1 VRLRVARDFF
11 IRALFP
17 LTAFISALLLFQVE
31 FILGKLILPWF
42 GGSPAAWT
50 TSLVAFQI
58 LLLGGYAYAHGLA
71 RALPKT
77 QRYLHSALLAGSLLL
92 LIVQAAKWPSPIT
105 PGAGWKPQDLS
116 LPELRALAILAAA
129 IGLPFFVL
137 AASVPLLAHWLVRVN
152 SNRSYKLYAVS
163 NTGALLGLFSYPIL
177 VEPHLALRS
186 QGWVWS
192 LGYVLFAISMGAC
205 AAIADTTGELPGT
218 SSGPRASPPAP
229 PSRARVGAYWLWLA
243 LAGCG
248 SASLVA
254 VTHVVCQ
261 DIAPTAL
268 LWSIP
273 LSLYLLSFV
282 ITFGSSRW
290 YGRGVGLP
298 LLAGAIMIAFV
309 ARCTHSV
316 VFQLP
321 AYLAA
326 LFAICMA
333 CHGEL
338 ARCKPSAT
346 RTTSFYLAIA
356 AGGALGSI
364 LAGVLA
370 PQIFPDFWEF
380 EIVLWA
386 PAALMIITAV
396 RDQDSWW
403 YSGQAWWGATL
414 VGAGLLIPSLAGSVN
429 SLVGA
434 TLNELHFYQ
443 ALVFIPAAV
452 VASIAVHRVI
462 AGKPTAQ
469 RVLQICVLALLMLYG
484 YLFIGYSRWR
494 SADLVART
502 RNFFG
507 VIMVQRDRI
516 MTYLIHGATFQG
528 AQYRAISRVRLPT
541 LYYGYDSGI
550 GVLLENLAKRRLN
563 NPMRLGVVGLGAGTL
578 AAYGRPGDYIRF
590 YEINPAI
597 ARLSQGA
604 HPVFTYLS
612 DCPSGVDV
620 ILGDARVSLE
630 AEAAR
635 GDRQNFDVLV
645 LDAFN
650 GDETPTHLLTREAVD
665 VYLVHLAPDGV
676 LAFHTTQASLDL
688 KPVIQSLGAHFS
700 LATLALTGR
709 DQETDGTNEWVLLS
723 RNRVPL
729 DAAELSRLQA
739 IPNAGELMP
748 VWTDDYSSVWP
759 LITKAL
765 NER

>member
-1 VRLRVARDFF
+1 M
-11 IRALFP
+11 P

-50 TSLVAFQI
+50 TSLVAFQL

-71 RALPKT
+71 RAQPKT
-77 QRYLHSALLAGSLLL
+77 QRYMHSALLAGSLLL
-92 LIVQAAKWPSPIT
+92 LIVQAAEWPSPIT
-105 PGAGWKPQDLS
+105 PGASWKPQDLS

-137 AASVPLLAHWLVRVN
+137 SASVPLLAHWLVRVN
-152 SNRSYKLYAVS
+152 SNRAYKLYAVS
-163 NTGALLGLFSYPIL
+163 NAGALAGLLSYPIL
-177 VEPHLALRS
+177 VEPHLTLRS

-192 LGYVLFAISMGAC
+192 VGYALFAISMSAC
-205 AAIADTTGELPGT
+205 AATADTAGALPAT
-218 SSGPRASPPAP
+218 SGGHRASTPARTP
-229 PSRARVGAYWLWLA
+229 RARVGAYWLWLA

-282 ITFGSSRW
+282 ITFGRSRW

-338 ARCKPSAT
+338 ARCQPSAT
-346 RTTSFYLAIA
+346 RTTAFYLAIA

-370 PQIFPDFWEF
+370 PRVFPDFWEF

-386 PAALMIITAV
+386 PGALIIATAI

-403 YSGQAWWGATL
+403 YSGQAWWGAAL
-414 VGAGLLIPSLAGSVN
+414 VGAGLLIPWLAGHVN
-429 SLVGA
+429 FLVGA

-443 ALVFIPAAV
+443 ALAFIPAAV
-452 VASIAVHRVI
+452 VAGIAIHRVI
-462 AGKPTAQ
+462 AGKPTSQ
-469 RVLQICVLALLMLYG
+469 RVAADLRARAADAVRVLVHRGTRAG
-484 YLFIGYSRWR
+484 AA
-494 SADLVART
+494 ADLVTRT

-507 VIMVQRDRI
+507 VIMVQRDRV

-563 NPMRLGVVGLGAGTL
+563 KPMRLGVVGLGAGTL

-612 DCPSGVDV
+612 DCPSEVDV

-635 GDRQNFDVLV
+635 GDPQNFDVLV

-650 GDETPTHLLTREAVD
+650 GDETPTHLLTREAVAT
-665 VYLVHLAPDGV
+665 YLMHLAPDGV

-729 DAAELSRLQA
+729 DAAELSRLQVIA
-739 IPNAGELMP
+739 DANELMP
-748 VWTDDYSSVWP
+748 VWSDDYSSVWP
-759 LITKAL
+759 LIAKAL
-765 NER
+765 NGR

>member
-1 VRLRVARDFF
+1 M
-11 IRALFP
+11 
-17 LTAFISALLLFQVE
+17 S
-31 FILGKLILPWF
+31 
-42 GGSPAAWT
+42 
-50 TSLVAFQI
+50 
-58 LLLGGYAYAHGLA
+58 
-71 RALPKT
+71 
-77 QRYLHSALLAGSLLL
+77 
-92 LIVQAAKWPSPIT
+92 
-105 PGAGWKPQDLS
+105 
-116 LPELRALAILAAA
+116 
-129 IGLPFFVL
+129 
-137 AASVPLLAHWLVRVN
+137 
-152 SNRSYKLYAVS
+152 
-163 NTGALLGLFSYPIL
+163 
-177 VEPHLALRS
+177 
-186 QGWVWS
+186 
-192 LGYVLFAISMGAC
+192 AC
-205 AAIADTTGELPGT
+205 AAIADTAGALPE
-218 SSGPRASPPAP
+218 SSGGQRASAPAQP
-229 PSRARVGAYWLWLA
+229 LRAGAGAYWLWLA

-261 DIAPTAL
+261 DVAPTAL

-282 ITFGSSRW
+282 ITFGGTRW
-290 YGRGVGLP
+290 HGRGVSLP

-316 VFQLP
+316 VLQLP

-338 ARCKPSAT
+338 ARSKPSTT
-346 RTTSFYLAIA
+346 RSTSFYLAIA

-370 PQIFPDFWEF
+370 PQVFPDFWEF

-386 PAALMIITAV
+386 PGALIIATAV

-403 YSGQAWWGATL
+403 YSGQAWWGAAL
-414 VGAGLLIPSLAGSVN
+414 VGAGLLIPWLAGSVS

-434 TLNELHFYQ
+434 TLSELHFYQ
-443 ALVFIPAAV
+443 ALAFIPAAV

-462 AGKPTAQ
+462 AGKPTSQ

-494 SADLVART
+494 SADLVTRT

-507 VIMVQRDRI
+507 VIMVQRDRF

-528 AQYRAISRVRLPT
+528 AQYRAPSRVRLPT

-550 GVLLENLAKRRLN
+550 GVLLENLSKRHLN

-612 DCPSGVDV
+612 DCPAEVDV

-635 GDRQNFDVLV
+635 GARQNFDVLV

-650 GDETPTHLLTREAVD
+650 GDETPTHLLTREAVEI
-665 VYLVHLAPDGV
+665 YLMHLAKDGV

-688 KPVIQSLGAHFS
+688 KPVIQSLGRHFS
-700 LATLALTGR
+700 LTTLALTGR
-709 DQETDGTNEWVLLS
+709 DQETDATNEWVLLS
-723 RNRVPL
+723 RTSVPL

-739 IPNAGELMP
+739 IPNASESMP

-759 LITKAL
+759 LIAKSL